1 MHNTD
6 FLSSFL
12 FSMSVTLP
20 TVLMLLLGVV
30 LQRWHMVDD
39 KFTGQAT
46 KIIFNITLPIL
57 LFLNI
62 TSNPVEFRSQ
72 LLPIAAS
79 FTGTLLL
86 FIVAELVAAKFIVEK
101 QERGTFVQGV
111 YRGNNGILGLAL
123 CINAYGE
130 AGLAPASIYAAATI
144 FLFNVLGVI
153 TLSRSFADGRVSF
166 LGIAKNVIKNP
177 LIIAIVLGYV
187 VNGLELQFPKTLQTT
202 GNYLASM
209 TLPLALIC
217 AGASVK
223 FNGSASGSRTVIW
236 GSIGRVII
244 APIFM
249 VCIGKLFGLSGMNM
263 GILFLMAATPMATIT
278 YAMVRGMGGNGTSAA
293 NIIALTTLGAI
304 ITSSVG
310 LLILSQLGWV

>member
-1 MHNTD
+1 MHHTD

-20 TVLMLLLGVV
+20 TVLMLLLGIV
-30 LQRWHMVDD
+30 LQRRRIVDD

-62 TSNPVEFRSQ
+62 TGNPVDFRSQ

-86 FIVAELVAAKFIVEK
+86 FLIAEFIAAKFIAEK

-123 CINAYGE
+123 CINAYGD

-166 LGIAKNVIKNP
+166 WEIVKNVVKNP
-177 LIIAIVLGYV
+177 LIIAIVLGYI
-187 VNGLELQFPKTLQTT
+187 VNGIELQFPKTLQTT

-223 FNGSASGSRTVIW
+223 FKGIASSSRTVIW

-263 GILFLMAATPMATIT
+263 GILFLMAATPMATIA
-278 YAMVRGMGGNGTSAA
+278 YAMVRGMGGSGTSAA

-304 ITSSVG
+304 VTSSFG

>member
-72 LLPIAAS
+72 LLPIVAS

-166 LGIAKNVIKNP
+166 WGIVKNVIKNP

-223 FNGSASGSRTVIW
+223 FNGSVSGSRTVIW

-278 YAMVRGMGGNGTSAA
+278 YAMVRGMGGNATSAA

>member
-1 MHNTD
+1 MHNMD
-6 FLSSFL
+6 FYSSFL

-20 TVLMLLLGVV
+20 TVLMLLLGVL
-30 LQRWHMVDD
+30 LQKRRIVDD

-62 TSNPVEFRSQ
+62 TNNPVDFRRQ
-72 LLPIAAS
+72 LLPITAS

-86 FIVAELVAAKFIVEK
+86 FIIAEWVAAKYIVEK
-101 QERGTFVQGV
+101 QERGTFVQSV
-111 YRGNNGILGLAL
+111 YRGNHGILGLAL

-153 TLSRSFADGRVSF
+153 TLNRAFSDGRVSM
-166 LGIAKNVIKNP
+166 LGMLKNVFKNP

-187 VNGLELQFPKTLQTT
+187 VNGIELTFPKTLQTT

-223 FNGSASGSRTVIW
+223 FKGIGSVSRTVLW
-236 GSIGRVII
+236 GSTARIVI

-249 VCIGKLFGLSGMNM
+249 VGIGKLFGLSGMNM
-263 GILFLMAATPMATIT
+263 GILFLMAATPMATIA
-278 YAMVRGMGGNGTSAA
+278 YAMVRGMGGEGTSAA

-304 ITSSVG
+304 VSSSLG
-310 LLILSQLGWV
+310 LLILTQLGWI

>member
-30 LQRWHMVDD
+30 LQRLHIVDD

-86 FIVAELVAAKFIVEK
+86 FIMAELVAAKFIVEK

-166 LGIAKNVIKNP
+166 WGIVKNVIKNP

-293 NIIALTTLGAI
+293 NTIALTTLGAI

>member
-166 LGIAKNVIKNP
+166 WGIVKNVIKNP

-223 FNGSASGSRTVIW
+223 FNGIASSSRTVIW

-263 GILFLMAATPMATIT
+263 GILFLMAATPMATIA

>member
-1 MHNTD
+1 MHHTD

-20 TVLMLLLGVV
+20 TVLMLLLGIV
-30 LQRWHMVDD
+30 LQRRRIVDD

-62 TSNPVEFRSQ
+62 TGNPVDFRSQ

-86 FIVAELVAAKFIVEK
+86 FLIAEFIAAKFIAEK

-123 CINAYGE
+123 CINAYGD

-166 LGIAKNVIKNP
+166 WGIVKNVVKNP
-177 LIIAIVLGYV
+177 LIIAIVLGYI
-187 VNGLELQFPKTLQTT
+187 VNGIELQFPKTLQTT

-223 FNGSASGSRTVIW
+223 FKGIASSSRTVIW

-263 GILFLMAATPMATIT
+263 GILFLMAATPMATIA
-278 YAMVRGMGGNGTSAA
+278 YAMVRGMGGSGTSAA

-304 ITSSVG
+304 VTSSFG

>member
-111 YRGNNGILGLAL
+111 YRANNGILGLAL

-166 LGIAKNVIKNP
+166 WGIVKNVIKNP

-187 VNGLELQFPKTLQTT
+187 VNGLELQFPRTLQTT

>member
-30 LQRWHMVDD
+30 LQRLHIVDD

-166 LGIAKNVIKNP
+166 WGIVKNVIKNP

>member
-30 LQRWHMVDD
+30 LQRLHMVDD

-166 LGIAKNVIKNP
+166 WGIVKNVIKNP

-217 AGASVK
+217 TGASVK

-278 YAMVRGMGGNGTSAA
+278 YAMVRGMGGNATSAA

>member
-30 LQRWHMVDD
+30 LQRLHMVDD

-166 LGIAKNVIKNP
+166 WGIVKNVIKNP

-249 VCIGKLFGLSGMNM
+249 VCIGKLFGLSSMNM

-278 YAMVRGMGGNGTSAA
+278 YAMVRGMGGNATSAA

>member
-30 LQRWHMVDD
+30 LQRLHMVDD

-166 LGIAKNVIKNP
+166 LGIVKNVIKNP

-187 VNGLELQFPKTLQTT
+187 VNGFELQFPKTLQTT

-223 FNGSASGSRTVIW
+223 FNGSVSGSRTVIW

-278 YAMVRGMGGNGTSAA
+278 YAMVRGMGGNATSAA

>member
-1 MHNTD
+1 MQNTD
-6 FLSSFL
+6 LLSSFL

-20 TVLMLLLGVV
+20 TVLMLLLGVI
-30 LQRWHMVDD
+30 LKRQRMVDD

-46 KIIFNITLPIL
+46 RIIFNITLPIL

-62 TSNPVEFRSQ
+62 TSNPVDFRSQ
-72 LLPIAAS
+72 MLPIMAS
-79 FTGTLLL
+79 VVGTLLL
-86 FIVAELVAAKFIVEK
+86 FLGAELVAGKYIAEK
-101 QERGTFVQGV
+101 TERGTFVQAV

-153 TLSRSFADGRVSF
+153 TLSRAFAQGNVSLWRV
-166 LGIAKNVIKNP
+166 LNNVLRNP

-187 VNGLELQFPKTLQTT
+187 VNHLELTFPKTLQTT

-217 AGASVK
+217 TGASIQFK
-223 FNGSASGSRTVIW
+223 GMRKDSRVVIW
-236 GSIGRVII
+236 GSIGRVLI
-244 APIFM
+244 APVVM
-249 VCIGKLFGLSGMNM
+249 VLVGKLFGLSGMNM
-263 GILFLMAATPMATIT
+263 GILFLMAATPMATIA
-278 YAMVRGMGGNGTSAA
+278 YAMVRGMGGNGVSAA
-293 NIIALTTLGAI
+293 NIIALTTLGEVLI
-304 ITSSVG
+304 SSLG
-310 LLILSQLGWV
+310 LLVLTQLGWI

>member
-30 LQRWHMVDD
+30 LQRLHMVDD

-166 LGIAKNVIKNP
+166 WGIVKNVIKNP

>member
-1 MHNTD
+1 MHHTD

-20 TVLMLLLGVV
+20 IVLMLLLGVV
-30 LQRWHMVDD
+30 LQRRRIVDD

-62 TSNPVEFRSQ
+62 TSNPVDFRSQ

-79 FTGTLLL
+79 FVGTLLL
-86 FIVAELVAAKFIVEK
+86 FIGAELVAAKYIIEK

-153 TLSRSFADGRVSF
+153 TLSRSFADGRVS
-166 LGIAKNVIKNP
+166 LWGIVKNVTKNP

-187 VNGLELQFPKTLQTT
+187 VNGIELQFPKTLQTT

-217 AGASVK
+217 AGASIK
-223 FNGSASGSRTVIW
+223 FKGIASGSRTVIW

-263 GILFLMAATPMATIT
+263 GILFLMAATPMATIA
-278 YAMVRGMGGNGTSAA
+278 YAMVRGMGSSGTSAA

-304 ITSSVG
+304 VTSSFG

>member
-20 TVLMLLLGVV
+20 TVLMLSLGVV
-30 LQRWHMVDD
+30 LQRLHMVDD

-166 LGIAKNVIKNP
+166 WGIVKNVIKNP

-278 YAMVRGMGGNGTSAA
+278 YAMVRGMGGNATSAA

>member
-166 LGIAKNVIKNP
+166 WGIVKNVIKNP

-187 VNGLELQFPKTLQTT
+187 VNGLELQFPRTLQTT

>member
-166 LGIAKNVIKNP
+166 WGIVKNVIKNP

-278 YAMVRGMGGNGTSAA
+278 YAMVRGMGGNATSAA